1 MVLLRPQQAGAST
14 HAARIFHFS
23 DIFLMKFSAIS
34 SFATALSLA
43 VLTLSGC
50 KKDEDTPANKGE
62 VTLHMD
68 NGVTMT
74 GTNGPAFNSLV
85 LATGSYL
92 NAAGDD
98 FKVTTFKYYISNI
111 KLLKAD
117 NSAYT
122 LPAAYYLVDHS
133 KPDTQE
139 LTLKDIPVG
148 DYTAV
153 SFMVGVD
160 STRSKAGNFTEAAL
174 SSNNGMLWTMNGVD
188 EFINLNLSGYS
199 TRSPSGGLTF
209 HIAGYKHSTT
219 NTIRTVTV
227 PFPAANSP
235 MLVRADHSP
244 EIHMQVDIA
253 KMFTGPNPVRFSSV
267 YSVMGGAPAVQIA
280 NNIQAGMFT
289 VAHVHAN

>member
-1 MVLLRPQQAGAST
+1 
-14 HAARIFHFS
+14 
-23 DIFLMKFSAIS
+23 MKRFAIP
-34 SFATALSLA
+34 SFAAMLSLA
-43 VLTLSGC
+43 ALTLAGC
-50 KKDEDTPANKGE
+50 KKDEPVANTGT

-74 GTNGPAFNSLV
+74 GTSGPAFNSLA
-85 LATGSYL
+85 LATGSYV

-98 FKVTTFKYYISNI
+98 FKVTTFKYYISNV

-117 NSAYT
+117 NSVYT
-122 LPAAYYLVDHS
+122 LPKAYYLVDHS
-133 KPDTQE
+133 KPETQE
-139 LTLKDIPVG
+139 LEMSDIPVG
-148 DYTAV
+148 DYTAI

-160 STRSKAGNFTEAAL
+160 SVRSKAGNFTEAAL
-174 SSNNGMLWTMNGVD
+174 NSNNGMLWTMNGVD
-188 EFINLNLSGYS
+188 EFINLNLTGYS
-199 TRSPSGGLTF
+199 TRSPSGGITF

-235 MLVRADHSP
+235 MLVRPDHSP

-253 KMFTGPNPVRFSSV
+253 KMFTGPNPIRFSGV
-267 YSVMGGAPAVQIA
+267 YNVMGGAPAVQIA
-280 NNIQAGMFT
+280 DNIQAGMFT

>member
-1 MVLLRPQQAGAST
+1 MKLST
-14 HAARIFHFS
+14 IP
-23 DIFLMKFSAIS
+23 
-34 SFATALSLA
+34 SFAAMLSLA
-43 VLTLSGC
+43 ALTLAGC
-50 KKDEDTPANKGE
+50 KKDEPVAANTGNF
-62 VTLHMD
+62 TLEMD
-68 NGVTMT
+68 NGVTMA
-74 GTNGPAFNSLV
+74 GTNGPVFNSLV
-85 LATGSYL
+85 LGTGSYL

-98 FKVTTFKYYISNI
+98 FKVTTFKYYISNV

-122 LPAAYYLVDHS
+122 LPKAYFLVDHS
-133 KPDTQE
+133 NPDSQE
-139 LTLKDIPVG
+139 LEMSGIPVG
-148 DYTAV
+148 DYTGI

-174 SSNNGMLWTMNGVD
+174 SSNNGMLWTMNGID
-188 EFINLNLSGYS
+188 EFINLNLGGYS
-199 TRSPSGGLTF
+199 SRSPSGGLTF

-227 PFPAANSP
+227 PFPAAYSP

-253 KMFTGPNPVRFSSV
+253 KMFTGPNPIRFSSTNPNY

-280 NNIQAGMFT
+280 DNIAAGMFS
-289 VAHVHAN
+289 VAHIHAN